1 MLWKGE
7 VPAAVVVEAADGLDG
22 VGVAEVRRFEEV
34 LVALFDRGGEDLFG
48 KGAFLTEVG
57 SDTEDEESF
66 GIIVAQ
72 ALLVIEEDGIPVVK
86 EGLAD
91 PNGCVLI
98 GKGLLDGIC
107 LAGEVAGT
115 DDQRRKQRYRYTQK
129 QTTRTEMRTA

>member
-1 MLWKGE
+1 MI
-7 VPAAVVVEAADGLDG
+7 PHAVVVEAADGLDG
-22 VGVAEVRRFEEV
+22 VGVAEVGGFEEV
-34 LVALFDRGGEDLFG
+34 LITFFDRGGEDLFG
-48 KGAFLTEVG
+48 QGAFLAEVG

-98 GKGLLDGIC
+98 GKGLPDGIC
-107 LAGEVAGT
+107 LADEVAGT
-115 DDQRRKQRYRYTQK
+115 DDQRRKERYHYTQK
-129 QTTRTEMRTA
+129 QTTRTEVRTA